1 MRDLLDEPPET
12 WERERARVVKEGWA
26 ASSSGTSA
34 KTESGRPGDGAL
46 RPGRCCCSSP
56 SGCRMAIPPHA
67 DRWRGSSGRRAAG
80 TPYAC
85 SAFCEPA
92 TSRSFSGS
100 MLIWAAIWT
109 LAGIAG
115 AMMLAI
121 VALLT
126 LWSYEAGVLWL
137 FLMFLG
143 LMATLFT
150 LSSRKKDKDVE
161 DDDGEDLTDM
171 ESFELEF
178 RR

>member
-1 MRDLLDEPPET
+1 
-12 WERERARVVKEGWA
+12 
-26 ASSSGTSA
+26 
-34 KTESGRPGDGAL
+34 
-46 RPGRCCCSSP
+46 
-56 SGCRMAIPPHA
+56 
-67 DRWRGSSGRRAAG
+67 
-80 TPYAC
+80 
-85 SAFCEPA
+85 
-92 TSRSFSGS
+92 

-143 LMATLFT
+143 LMATLFI
-150 LSSRKKDKDVE
+150 LSARKKNADVKD
-161 DDDGEDLTDM
+161 DAGEDLTDM

>member
-1 MRDLLDEPPET
+1 MCLESDGTGTTPPWRGLDYVRLTPAISDARLADAVDLLHEQRQAERALAAPET
-12 WERERARVVKEGWA
+12 HSRDAARRDGEARAGEPLEHPAR
-26 ASSSGTSA
+26 
-34 KTESGRPGDGAL
+34 
-46 RPGRCCCSSP
+46 
-56 SGCRMAIPPHA
+56 
-67 DRWRGSSGRRAAG
+67 
-80 TPYAC
+80 TPR
-85 SAFCEPA
+85 SA

-126 LWSYEAGVLWL
+126 WWSYEAGVLWL
-137 FLMFLG
+137 FLLFLG
-143 LMATLFT
+143 LMATLFI
-150 LSSRKKDKDVE
+150 LSSRKKDEDVE

-171 ESFELEF
+171 ESFEVEL